1 MQPEYRGKL
10 FVQHGVTHG
19 ALMQYILNTHI
30 AEHGNVV
37 VYVRFIANA
46 DSLQGTGQLPKFE
59 EDLVE
64 LHADGTDF

>member
-1 MQPEYRGKL
+1 
-10 FVQHGVTHG
+10 
-19 ALMQYILNTHI
+19 MQYILNTHI